1 MVFFGQPLQSG
12 FLKSFLLGLFL
23 ALGVSSISGAS
34 LSGRVS
40 DSQTGEP
47 LVGVTVRVAG
57 LSSSFLTDEEGK
69 FSISLG
75 PGTYSVRFQVIGYA
89 PLVMTDIKIE
99 GEEDVVLDVV
109 LTSESQDLGGVVVTG
124 RKNLEGE
131 RALLQ
136 ERKQSSIG
144 IENLGARE
152 MSLKGIG
159 NVQEGVKKITGVSV
173 ADKGQLI
180 VRGLG
185 DRYSSTTLNGLP
197 IASPNPDDKLIPL
210 DVFPANTVQNITV
223 KKVYEA
229 EAFADY
235 SGAHIDISTKQH
247 LADDFFSLGLSVGG
261 AFETLGKDF
270 FQMDR
275 DGSLLRSPSMDK
287 SALSMSL
294 SEFDSYV
301 LTKDI
306 FNTSFDVSKKRSI
319 PDFDFSLGGGK
330 SFFLGSQKLSL
341 LASATAS
348 HGRVI
353 TQDAFYKTLEA
364 TGNTQSNFSYTGY
377 TEKLNIAALACA
389 QLSLREADLVGYT
402 FFYARNA
409 SDTYQLREGTDAEG
423 NELIGSNDITHIYT
437 LLTHQLHGQHDLSR
451 GGKLQLSWSGSYS
464 STGSD
469 EPDRRQVMFVKD
481 DAGALSFFKLNRQE
495 TMRYFG
501 ELDESE
507 WNGDISLRWQWR
519 EGDHFKAG
527 FALKDKD
534 RDYMGTRFYYNV
546 NKIYDQVS
554 DFYHVSTYLNAEN
567 IASGT
572 IVLERK
578 MQPKDSYRASNTI
591 YAGYFLTDW
600 HPVPSILLN
609 VGVRYEYSK
618 QWVNYATDGGE
629 RYAERRDYNKG
640 DFFPTVNA
648 KYNLSDADI
657 FRFSLSRTVTRP
669 SFIEMAPFLY
679 QESYGGAQIR
689 GNAELENGYNFNFDL
704 RYERFAENGDM
715 ISLTGYFKYLDS
727 PIERVQG
734 LNGGATVHTFRN
746 ADSGLAAGA
755 ELEIKKQIVP
765 SLRLSANVSYM
776 YTDVKLPESGAYTN
790 KERSLQGASPILVN
804 ADLTYTRS
812 LSEGHKLSAGLLY
825 NLQGRRIHSVGVSGL
840 GDVKQQTV
848 HTLNLQ
854 ISYELGKH
862 WAFKLQGKD
871 LLNRAAVFKQD
882 VPSTGE
888 EVEVERYKRG
898 ASFAI
903 GVNYQF

>member
-1 MVFFGQPLQSG
+1 MALFSG
-12 FLKSFLLGLFL
+12 PVRSCLLEGLVIAMFLMLPI
-23 ALGVSSISGAS
+23 SSTYAAK
-34 LSGRVS
+34 LSGTVT
-40 DSQTGEP
+40 DGQTGEP
-47 LVGVTVRVAG
+47 LVGVTVQVGGIATSIVTDG
-57 LSSSFLTDEEGK
+57 DGHYSLT
-69 FSISLG
+69 LQA
-75 PGTYSVRFQVIGYA
+75 GTYTITYKCIGYA
-89 PLVMTDIKIE
+89 DVVKTGINIDKSDVVVDVVMTAD
-99 GEEDVVLDVV
+99 
-109 LTSESQDLGGVVVTG
+109 TQMLGGVVVTG

-131 RALLQ
+131 RALMQ

-144 IENLGARE
+144 IENIGARE

-173 ADKGQLI
+173 ADQGQLI

-185 DRYSSTTLNGLP
+185 DRYSTTTLNGLP
-197 IASPNPDDKLIPL
+197 IASPNPDNKLIPL
-210 DVFPANTVQNITV
+210 DIFPSNTVQNITV

-235 SGAHIDISTKQH
+235 SGAHIDISTKQQ
-247 LADDFFSLGLSVGG
+247 ATEDFFSLGLSVGG
-261 AFETLGKDF
+261 AFNTLGKDF
-270 FQMDR
+270 YQMDR
-275 DGSLLRSPSMDK
+275 DGSLLKSPSMDK
-287 SALSMSL
+287 SALNMSL
-294 SEFDSYV
+294 TDFDSYV

-306 FNTSFDVSKKRSI
+306 FNTSFNVDKKSSI
-319 PDFDFSLGGGK
+319 PDFDFSLGFGK
-330 SFFLGSQKLSL
+330 NFRIGSQKLSL

-348 HGRVI
+348 HGRQI
-353 TQDAFYKTLEA
+353 TEDAFYKTLEA
-364 TGNTQSNFSYTGY
+364 TGNTQSDFSYTGY
-377 TEKLNIAALACA
+377 TERLNIAALACA
-389 QLSLREADLVGYT
+389 QYTLRREDLIGYT

-409 SDTYQLREGTDAEG
+409 SDTYQLREGIDAEG

-437 LLTHQLHGQHDLSR
+437 LMTHQLNGMHALDKDGCWELT
-451 GGKLQLSWSGSYS
+451 WSGSYS
-464 STGSD
+464 DTGSD

-481 DAGALSFFKLNRQE
+481 DDGNLSFFKLNRQE

-507 WNGDISLRWQWR
+507 WNGDIALKWQWR
-519 EGDHFKAG
+519 EGDHVKAG
-527 FALKDKD
+527 FCIKDKD

-546 NKIYDQVS
+546 NKIYDEVTDIYNVS
-554 DFYHVSTYLNAEN
+554 SFINQDNV
-567 IASGT
+567 ASGT
-572 IVLERK
+572 IVIERK
-578 MQPKDSYRASNTI
+578 MQPKDSYKAGNTI
-591 YAGYFLTDW
+591 YAGYLLTDW
-600 HPVPSILLN
+600 HPATCMLLN
-609 VGVRYEYSK
+609 LGVRYEYSK

-629 RYAERRDYNKG
+629 KYAERRDYNKG
-640 DFFPTVNA
+640 DFFPTLNA

-657 FRFSLSRTVTRP
+657 FRFSVSRTVTRP

-689 GNAELENGYNFNFDL
+689 GNADLVNGYNYNFDL
-704 RYERFAENGDM
+704 RYERFGQNGDM

-755 ELEIKKQIVP
+755 ELEIKKQIVGG
-765 SLRLSANVSYM
+765 LRLSANVSYM

-804 ADLTYTRS
+804 ADLTYS
-812 LSEGHKLSAGLLY
+812 LNLSERHKLTAGLLY

-848 HTLNLQ
+848 HTLNLN
-854 ISYELGKH
+854 IGYELGKH
-862 WAFKLQGKD
+862 WSFKLQGKD
-871 LLNRAAVFKQD
+871 LLNRAVVFKQD

-898 ASFAI
+898 ASFDM
-903 GVNYQF
+903 GFNYKF